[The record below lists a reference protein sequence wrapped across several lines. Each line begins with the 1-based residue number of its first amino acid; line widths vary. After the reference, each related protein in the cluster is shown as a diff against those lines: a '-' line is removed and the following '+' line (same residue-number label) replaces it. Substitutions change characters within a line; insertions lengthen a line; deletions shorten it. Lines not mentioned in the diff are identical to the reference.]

1 VCFLIFCLS
10 WSTEILFGAESAFS
24 DQKVEEHF
32 FRRLKH
38 SSICF
43 VGVLATKWVINTP
56 RVMSV
61 ASNLADGRRV
71 QNSFKILAQ
80 IKSDNGAYDW
90 NRMNYVYLLQIFNG
104 TGGGIVLTIYY
115 AFTRGIFTAE
125 SSSVRITFNWLI
137 AYVGIYMIKNN
148 LTGVLDP
155 YLEMMNVEPNT
166 LKLIQMY

>member
-1 VCFLIFCLS
+1 
-10 WSTEILFGAESAFS
+10 
-24 DQKVEEHF
+24 
-32 FRRLKH
+32 
-38 SSICF
+38 
-43 VGVLATKWVINTP
+43 
-56 RVMSV
+56 MSV

-80 IKSDNGAYDW
+80 IKSKNGAYDW
-90 NRMNYVYLLQIFNG
+90 NRINYVYLLEIFNG

-137 AYVGIYMIKNN
+137 AYIGIYMIKNN
-148 LTGVLDP
+148 LTRVLDP

-166 LKLIQMY
+166 LKLVQMY